1 MRITICEDMDFYLAP
16 IQQAIQHWMSVSG
29 HTDVIVTVFKS
40 SEDLLQRI
48 ETKFEEDLL
57 FLYIQIKGEM
67 NGIELAHKIR
77 QLGLDTVIV
86 FCTNFPQYVYEGYTV
101 NALRFLPKPVSESDI
116 SYCCNYV
123 YNRLSIENK
132 NTLAIISAGKRYVLH
147 YYEILYVEARSH
159 CIYISTTITSAPL
172 KINANLS
179 DIVSSLP
186 QELFIPCH
194 RSYIV
199 NVAHIRLV
207 TRTECLLS
215 GNISI
220 PISRTYTLSVN
231 QAFDRYHQGGIY
243 NYGVDNI

>member
-16 IQQAIQHWMSVSG
+16 IQKAIQHWMAASG

-57 FLYIQIKGEM
+57 FLDIQIKGEM

-77 QLGLDTVIV
+77 QLGFGYRNRLFVM
-86 FCTNFPQYVYEGYTV
+86 NFPSMYMKVIRLMPFAFCQSLSVKATYPTV
-101 NALRFLPKPVSESDI
+101 VIMFTTDFPSKA
-116 SYCCNYV
+116 
-123 YNRLSIENK
+123 K

-147 YYEILYVEARSH
+147 YHEILYVEARSH

-186 QELFIPCH
+186 PELFIPCH

-215 GNISI
+215 GNIFDSYFSNI
-220 PISRTYTLSVN
+220 Y
-231 QAFDRYHQGGIY
+231 AFSQPSL
-243 NYGVDNI
+243 

>member
-1 MRITICEDMDFYLAP
+1 M
-16 IQQAIQHWMSVSG
+16 
-29 HTDVIVTVFKS
+29 
-40 SEDLLQRI
+40 
-48 ETKFEEDLL
+48 
-57 FLYIQIKGEM
+57 
-67 NGIELAHKIR
+67 
-77 QLGLDTVIV
+77 
-86 FCTNFPQYVYEGYTV
+86 
-101 NALRFLPKPVSESDI
+101 
-116 SYCCNYV
+116 
-123 YNRLSIENK
+123 
-132 NTLAIISAGKRYVLH
+132 LH
-147 YYEILYVEARSH
+147 YHEILYVEARFH

-215 GNISI
+215 RNISI

>member
-1 MRITICEDMDFYLAP
+1 
-16 IQQAIQHWMSVSG
+16 
-29 HTDVIVTVFKS
+29 
-40 SEDLLQRI
+40 
-48 ETKFEEDLL
+48 
-57 FLYIQIKGEM
+57 M

-116 SYCCNYV
+116 SYCCDYV

-147 YYEILYVEARSH
+147 YHEILYVEARSH

>member
-1 MRITICEDMDFYLAP
+1 MLKLEF
-16 IQQAIQHWMSVSG
+16 HK
-29 HTDVIVTVFKS
+29 IVHRVELNKKRSPLLLPLIVGYCIKHQKNAVFHKEKYRTVFP
-40 SEDLLQRI
+40 DLLVSSLQ
-48 ETKFEEDLL
+48 
-57 FLYIQIKGEM
+57 M
-67 NGIELAHKIR
+67 NTFHSELNRFHNPR
-77 QLGLDTVIV
+77 RMVYPDQLQFHRNDK
-86 FCTNFPQYVYEGYTV
+86 Y
-101 NALRFLPKPVSESDI
+101 I
-116 SYCCNYV
+116 SYCCDYV
-123 YNRLSIENK
+123 YNRLSIESK

-147 YYEILYVEARSH
+147 YHEILYVEARSH

-215 GNISI
+215 RNISI